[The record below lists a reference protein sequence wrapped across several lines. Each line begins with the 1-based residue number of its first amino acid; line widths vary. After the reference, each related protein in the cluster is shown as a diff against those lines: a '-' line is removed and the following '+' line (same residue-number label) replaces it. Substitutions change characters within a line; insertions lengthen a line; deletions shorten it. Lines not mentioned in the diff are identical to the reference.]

1 MAMELAR
8 VAYTQ
13 GRKVTPWDALLE
25 EVQSLAGQVAWL
37 EDQIARSSREAV
49 ERGDVENADDA
60 LRPAGLAHDWVVM
73 REARGDRLAKVS
85 KMCIDSG
92 IAERMLQQ
100 VELAGRLLFDAARQG
115 VLDAVERDAS
125 LSLSPE
131 QQLAVVTSIARAAV
145 ALERK
150 QNGFEL
156 DGRVIDGE

>member
-13 GRKVTPWDALLE
+13 GRKITPWDALLQ
-25 EVQSLAGQVAWL
+25 EVEALAGQVSWL
-37 EDQIARSSREAV
+37 DAQIERAAHEAV
-49 ERGDVENADDA
+49 EKGDALEEADA
-60 LRPAGLAHDWVVM
+60 LRPGGLAFDWVVM

-85 KMCIDSG
+85 KMAIDAG
-92 IAERMLQQ
+92 VAEQLLAR
-100 VELAGRLLFDAARQG
+100 VELQGRLLFEAAREG
-115 VLDAVERDAS
+115 VLEAAGH
-125 LSLSPE
+125 LLTAE
-131 QQLAVVTSIARAAV
+131 QQLAVVASIARTAV